1 MAVEIIESNVDLI
14 PVGKYTD
21 DEFRGLLEKY
31 RQKNTPSYPGA
42 TSSRIEDGSHIYL
55 DNGDKLKIRRY

>member
-14 PVGKYTD
+14 
-21 DEFRGLLEKY
+21 
-31 RQKNTPSYPGA
+31 PGA